1 MPRSPGDEVEV
12 AGMTARRI
20 VVLDDDPLILQLA
33 RHALTPPDFEV
44 FTFSD
49 PRDALMKLHEI
60 RPELIICDVTMPTM
74 DGRTFFQVVKRSESL
89 RRVPFIFLSGLPNN
103 EEILSILDAG
113 ADDFLSKPFP
123 VARLAAKVR
132 ALLRLTERVAADAG
146 QSGATASGAVG
157 PGGTI
162 PILKFCEDYRLTGR
176 LTVESG
182 GQRRWAEFRG
192 GELVQA
198 GGEPTTAGEDALD
211 ALLAM
216 TDGTYR
222 IDQAR
227 LDTTALAELQSRL
240 GAAPAKPAEGH
251 SESPTGAPPEE
262 GPPPMP
268 PGRLSVVEASGVKL
282 QVQTEAENK
291 PAFTV
296 TTVVV
301 RDGQVLRRI
310 ENTWHQPLQRR
321 DDLERALAQIQQQHE
336 RVEKSVREMSR
347 EGAPRPAPRPSGL
360 PGVEASL
367 LAWAL
372 SFISEQAQSH
382 LGMATTVALLRR
394 TQRDLRPRHPPLQ
407 HFHVAENGRVV
418 SDLPAGSE
426 LLPEAVASMAA
437 WAKAFLGLAG
447 TKAEAMARLP
457 IRHVTKMI
465 EEPLQ
470 KAGFYSSFE
479 EVAPK

>member
-1 MPRSPGDEVEV
+1 
-12 AGMTARRI
+12 MTARRI

-60 RPELIICDVTMPTM
+60 RPQLIICDVTMPTM

-89 RRVPFIFLSGLPNN
+89 RAVPFIFLSGLPNN

-132 ALLRLTERVAADAG
+132 ALLRLTDRVAADAG
-146 QSGATASGAVG
+146 QSGATASGTVG
-157 PGGTI
+157 PAGTI
-162 PILKFCEDYRLTGR
+162 PLLKFCEDYRLTGR

-182 GQRRWAEFRG
+182 SQRRWAEFRG

-198 GGEPTTAGEDALD
+198 GGEPAPAGEDALD

-216 TDGTYR
+216 TEGTYR

-227 LDTTALAELQSRL
+227 LDTMALAELQSRL
-240 GAAPAKPAEGH
+240 GAAPAKPTEGP
-251 SESPTGAPPEE
+251 SDAPREAPTE

-268 PGRLSVVEASGVKL
+268 PGRLSVVEAGGERL

-310 ENTWHQPLQRR
+310 ENSWHQPLQRR

-336 RVEKSVREMSR
+336 RVEKSVREMSQ
-347 EGAPRPAPRPSGL
+347 EGPPRPAARPAGL

-382 LGMATTVALLRR
+382 LGTATTVALLRR

-418 SDLPAGSE
+418 SDLPSGSE

-437 WAKAFLGLAG
+437 WARTFLGLAG

>member
-1 MPRSPGDEVEV
+1 
-12 AGMTARRI
+12 MTARRI

-33 RHALTPPDFEV
+33 RHALTLPEFEV
-44 FTFSD
+44 TTFSD
-49 PRDALMKLHEI
+49 PRDALMRLHELG
-60 RPELIICDVTMPTM
+60 PELIICDVTMPGM

-89 RRVPFIFLSGLPNN
+89 RRVPFIFLSGLPDN

-132 ALLRLTERVAADAG
+132 ALLRLTQRVAADAG
-146 QSGATASGAVG
+146 QAGATASGPIG
-157 PGGTI
+157 PSGTI
-162 PILKFCEDYRLTGR
+162 PLLKFCEDYRLTGR

-182 GQRRWAEFRG
+182 GQSRWAEFRG
-192 GELVQA
+192 GDLVQA
-198 GGEPTTAGEDALD
+198 GGEPAPAGEDALD

-216 TDGTYR
+216 SGGAYR

-227 LDTTALAELQSRL
+227 LDTTALQELQSRL
-240 GAAPAKPAEGH
+240 GEASAKPAE
-251 SESPTGAPPEE
+251 PAPET
-262 GPPPMP
+262 PPPMP
-268 PGRLSVVEASGVKL
+268 PGMLSMVEAGGDKL
-282 QVQTEAENK
+282 QIQTEADNK
-291 PAFTV
+291 PCFTV

-301 RDGQVLRRI
+301 REGQVLRRI
-310 ENTWHQPLQRR
+310 ENAWHHPLQRR
-321 DDLERALAQIQQQHE
+321 DDLELALSQIHQQHE
-336 RVEKSVREMSR
+336 RVEKSVRELSL
-347 EGAPRPAPRPSGL
+347 EGAPRETVRPPGL

-382 LGMATTVALLRR
+382 LGMATTVAMLRR
-394 TQRDLRPRHPPLQ
+394 TQRDLQPRHPPLQ

-418 SDLPAGSE
+418 SDLPARSE

-437 WAKAFLGLAG
+437 WAKSFLGLAG
-447 TKAEAMARLP
+447 TKSEVLAKLP

-470 KAGFYSSFE
+470 KAGFYSAFE
-479 EVAPK
+479 AGEH

>member
-1 MPRSPGDEVEV
+1 
-12 AGMTARRI
+12 MTARRI
-20 VVLDDDPLILQLA
+20 VVVDDDPLILQLA
-33 RHALTPPDFEV
+33 RHALTPPEFEV
-44 FTFSD
+44 VTFSD
-49 PRDALMKLHEI
+49 ARDALMKLHELQ
-60 RPELIICDVTMPTM
+60 PQLIICDVTMPTM

-89 RRVPFIFLSGLPNN
+89 RGVPFIFLSGLPSND
-103 EEILSILDAG
+103 EILSILEAG

-132 ALLRLTERVAADAG
+132 ALLRLTDRVAADAG
-146 QSGATASGAVG
+146 QAGVTASGAVG
-157 PGGTI
+157 PSGTI
-162 PILKFCEDYRLTGR
+162 PLLKFCEDYRLTGR
-176 LTVESG
+176 LTVENG

-198 GGEPTTAGEDALD
+198 GGEPAPAGEDALD

-216 TDGTYR
+216 SAGQYR

-227 LDTTALAELQSRL
+227 LDTGALAELQSRL
-240 GAAPAKPAEGH
+240 GEAPRVAE
-251 SESPTGAPPEE
+251 SAPETAPEA
-262 GPPPMP
+262 PPPMP
-268 PGRLSVVEASGVKL
+268 PGRLSMVEAGTEKL
-282 QVQTEAENK
+282 QVQTEAENR
-291 PAFTV
+291 PFFTV

-301 RDGQVLRRI
+301 REGQVLRRI
-310 ENTWHQPLQRR
+310 ENAWHHPLQRR
-321 DDLERALAQIQQQHE
+321 DDLELARSQIHEQHD
-336 RVEKSVREMSR
+336 RVEKSVRELSQ
-347 EGAPRPAPRPSGL
+347 EGAPRGTTRPAGA

-372 SFISEQAQSH
+372 SFISEQAESR

-394 TQRDLRPRHPPLQ
+394 TQRELQPRHPPLQ

-418 SDLPAGSE
+418 SDLPARSE

-437 WAKAFLGLAG
+437 WAKTFLGLAG
-447 TKAEAMARLP
+447 TKSEGLAGLP

-470 KAGFYSSFE
+470 KAGFYAAFE
-479 EVAPK
+479 GH

>member
-1 MPRSPGDEVEV
+1 
-12 AGMTARRI
+12 MTARRI

-33 RHALTPPDFEV
+33 RHALTPPEFEV
-44 FTFSD
+44 STFSD

-60 RPELIICDVTMPTM
+60 RPQLIICDVTMPTM

-89 RRVPFIFLSGLPNN
+89 RNVPFIFLSGLPNN
-103 EEILSILDAG
+103 DEILSILEAG

-146 QSGATASGAVG
+146 HAGATASGEVG
-157 PGGTI
+157 PAGTI
-162 PILKFCEDYRLTGR
+162 PLLKFCEDYRLTGR

-182 GQRRWAEFRG
+182 GQKRWAEFRG

-198 GGEPTTAGEDALD
+198 GGEPAMAGEDALD

-216 TDGTYR
+216 TVGAYH

-227 LDTTALAELQSRL
+227 LDTTALAELQSRM
-240 GAAPAKPAEGH
+240 GEAPAKPAERPA
-251 SESPTGAPPEE
+251 EAAVEAPP
-262 GPPPMP
+262 PLP
-268 PGRLSVVEASGVKL
+268 PGRLSIVEAGGEKL

-291 PAFTV
+291 PVFTV

-310 ENTWHQPLQRR
+310 ENAWHHPLQRR
-321 DDLERALAQIQQQHE
+321 DDLELALSQIQQQHE
-336 RVEKSVREMSR
+336 RVEKSVREMSL
-347 EGAPRPAPRPSGL
+347 EGPPRAAPRPAGS

-394 TQRDLRPRHPPLQ
+394 TQRDLLPRHRPLQ

-418 SDLPAGSE
+418 SSLPARSE

-447 TKAEAMARLP
+447 TKADAMARLP
-457 IRHVTKMI
+457 IRQVTKMI
-465 EEPLQ
+465 EEPLD

-479 EVAPK
+479 EVAPR